1 MARFNTRNTL
11 ERFNKEE
18 GFFARLKVYKN
29 IEVVNELTKTN
40 NLLIILTNLNKQ
52 VDKDK
57 MIWIDEYLP
66 NTKIENA
73 TVCRLG

>member
-1 MARFNTRNTL
+1 M
-11 ERFNKEE
+11 
-18 GFFARLKVYKN
+18 
-29 IEVVNELTKTN
+29 NELTKTN